1 MSKLNSIKTI
11 NELFLI
17 DVLRLNIKLEMRK
30 EKWKKKK
37 SKLMKS

>member
-1 MSKLNSIKTI
+1 MSKLNSIKII

-30 EKWKKKK
+30 EKWKKKNLK
-37 SKLMKS
+37 